1 MNEKLSNDMREFIGL
16 TGNHDSK
23 VAYEVISEENKGNY
37 MQMRIR
43 YSGYGGDMI
52 RAFILIPK
60 GTGPF
65 PAVLIHH
72 QHNGER
78 FLGKSEV
85 CGLIGDQYQAFGPIL
100 ANCGVMVLAPD
111 SICFEDRRVGY
122 NDFGIEPNEE
132 KDWLQHY
139 NEMCYRLL
147 AGETLMKKVLED
159 AAISIS
165 LLRLHPL
172 VDPCRLGI
180 LGHSYGG
187 NTVLFQGALDS
198 RIKFGCS
205 SGAAASFKNR
215 IQNGTG
221 IEMASTI
228 PGFNQDYDIDDL
240 VKCFAPRNLLLVSAT
255 NDKYSKDSENI
266 YDKAIKEYEKMGATD
281 ALVHKRF
288 EGEHRLDKE
297 RFEVIVDWIISQCK

>member
-37 MQMRIR
+37 MQVRIR
-43 YSGYGGDMI
+43 YSGYGGDII
-52 RAFILIPK
+52 RAIILIPK

-100 ANCGVMVLAPD
+100 ANSGVMVLAPD

-122 NDFGIEPNEE
+122 NDFGIEPNDE

-165 LLRLHPL
+165 LLRLHAL
-172 VDPCRLGI
+172 VDPSRLGI

-255 NDKYSKDSENI
+255 NDKYSKDCEDI

-288 EGEHRLDKE
+288 EGVHRLDKE